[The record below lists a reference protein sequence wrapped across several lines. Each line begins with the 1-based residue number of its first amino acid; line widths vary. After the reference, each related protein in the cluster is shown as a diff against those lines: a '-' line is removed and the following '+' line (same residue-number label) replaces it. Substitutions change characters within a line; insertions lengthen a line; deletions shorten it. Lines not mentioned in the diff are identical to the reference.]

1 MSMSYR
7 ISPSAIGKI
16 LRETMTALCT
26 SLEPDYLSPPT
37 KERWIEIEKEF
48 DDKWNFPNC
57 CGAIDG
63 KHIRIRAPSCSGS
76 VNFNYKGF
84 FSIVLMAVIDAR
96 YRFVLVDIGSSG
108 SMSDGGVLARS
119 AIGKALESE
128 TLNLPEDKSIG
139 GHRLPYV
146 IAGDDAFPL
155 RKNLMKPYPGRG
167 LTKERRI
174 FNYRLSRGRMVS
186 ENGFGILSA
195 RWRILHTSIN
205 GDLDLTKLIVK
216 TCVILHNFLM
226 DNKDTS
232 ITGDFTVNEN
242 IGNGNWRN
250 DNLPNLPEI
259 NIQGSNNYSV
269 NASEIRDK
277 FMSYFNGSGAVLWQN
292 SMI

>member
-1 MSMSYR
+1 MSYR
-7 ISPSAIGKI
+7 ISPSAVGKI
-16 LRETMTALCT
+16 LRETMNALCT
-26 SLEPDYLSPPT
+26 VLEPECLPAPT
-37 KERWIEIEKEF
+37 KERWVEIEKDF
-48 DDKWNFPNC
+48 DERWNFPNC

-63 KHIRIRAPSCSGS
+63 KHVRIRAPNCSGS
-76 VNFNYKGF
+76 MNFNYKGF
-84 FSIVLMAVIDAR
+84 FSIVLMAIIDAR

-119 AIGKALESE
+119 AIGRALETG
-128 TLNLPEDKSIG
+128 TLNLPDEKSIG

-205 GDLDLTKLIVK
+205 GDVDLTKLIVK

-226 DNKDTS
+226 DKKESS
-232 ITGDFTVNEN
+232 ITGDLAMNDNV
-242 IGNGNWRN
+242 GNGNWRN
-250 DNLPNLPEI
+250 ENLPELPI
-259 NIQGSNNYSV
+259 ITMQGSNNHSI
-269 NASEIRDK
+269 NASEIRDS
-277 FMSYFNGSGAVLWQN
+277 FLSFFNGPGAVSWQN
-292 SMI
+292 AMI